1 MKRPFLTGLICLSTI
16 FVYSTPTLACS
27 KVLWQSKSG
36 PEVIV
41 GRNMDWLE
49 DTRSNLWLFPR
60 GMTRDGAVPE
70 NPLKWTSK
78 YGSVG
83 LSIYDIGTV
92 DGINERGLSMSMLYL
107 TESKFGKRDPKVPGL
122 SVTLWGQYFLDNFA
136 TVQEAVE
143 SLKTNPFQ
151 VAQVD
156 VETSAGKKEGTVHLS
171 ISDNTGDSVVLEYI
185 NGKLQTYHNKDFI
198 VMTNSPTYD
207 KQLEI
212 IRQYKGFGG
221 SKALPGTTEA
231 ADRFVRAAYYTS
243 HLPDTKDYREAVAG
257 VFSVMRNVSQPFGVS
272 DPARPNISPTRW
284 RTVADLTKRIY
295 YYENTESPN
304 LVWVELEK
312 LNFDKKQKTKKID
325 LVKNY
330 SLIGNISDKF
340 KEVSPMKFLATGSPM
355 PAASESKTE

>member
-1 MKRPFLTGLICLSTI
+1 MKRPLLSGLICLSTI
-16 FVYSTPTLACS
+16 FAYSTPALTCS
-27 KVLWQSKSG
+27 KVLWQSKSS

-49 DTRSNLWLFPR
+49 DTKSNLWLFPR
-60 GMTRDGAVPE
+60 GMARDGSVGE
-70 NPLKWTSK
+70 NSLKWTSK

-83 LSIYDIGTV
+83 LSIYDIGTA
-92 DGINERGLSMSMLYL
+92 DGINEKGLSMSMLYL
-107 TESKFGKRDPKVPGL
+107 TETKFGPRDTKVPGV
-122 SVTLWGQYFLDNFA
+122 SVSLWGQYFLDNFA
-136 TVQEAVE
+136 SVQEIVE
-143 SLKTNPFQ
+143 SLKANPFQ
-151 VAQVD
+151 VVQVD
-156 VETSAGKKEGTVHLS
+156 VDTSQGKKEGTVHLS
-171 ISDNTGDSVVLEYI
+171 LSDNTGDSVVLEYV

-221 SKALPGTTEA
+221 NKALPGTTEA

-257 VFSVMRNVSQPFGVS
+257 VFSVLRNVSQPFGVS

-284 RTVADLTKRIY
+284 RTVADLTKRVY

-304 LVWVELEK
+304 IVWVELEK
-312 LNFDKKQKTKKID
+312 RPKKLILLKT
-325 LVKNY
+325 
-330 SLIGNISDKF
+330 SH
-340 KEVSPMKFLATGSPM
+340 
-355 PAASESKTE
+355 